1 MNIVFLDVDGV
12 LNDCSSPH
20 MGNMDELVYFKGE
33 AFLRRSLLVL
43 KRIVS
48 SMSAK
53 VVISSS
59 WRYDKDLMYSLLSAL
74 KYYRIDAID
83 ITPDYKTYAGFGTC
97 RGDEIVGWLKS
108 TREQIDNFVILD
120 DFSDMNHVKRHLIKT
135 STNHG
140 LDEKH
145 YKDFVYRFSKGEFCC
160 KMEEYFEFSPSIIA
174 QIESF
179 EVENSLYIKNMFEH
193 CAERVYKQ
201 HDDFAKQVRDYGF
214 K

>member
-74 KYYRIDAID
+74 KYYRIDVID
-83 ITPDYKTYAGFGTC
+83 VTPDYKTYAGFGTC

-145 YKDFVYRFSKGEFCC
+145 YKDFVYRFSNCGFCC
-160 KMEEYFEFSPSIIA
+160 KMEEYFEFSPSVIA
-174 QIESF
+174 DIEAHST
-179 EVENSLYIKNMFEH
+179 ENSVYIKTMFEY
-193 CAERVYKQ
+193 CAERVLRQ
-201 HDDFAKQVRDYGF
+201 HGDFTK
-214 K
+214 